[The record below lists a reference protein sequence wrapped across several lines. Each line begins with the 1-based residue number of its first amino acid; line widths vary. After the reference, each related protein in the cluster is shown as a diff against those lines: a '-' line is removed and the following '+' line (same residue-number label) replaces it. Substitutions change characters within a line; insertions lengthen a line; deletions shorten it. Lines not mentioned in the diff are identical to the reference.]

1 MSSPA
6 INNAMV
12 GVISASQVGSF
23 TSHNSP
29 NPGMRSLYM
38 ANGDSYPAVTAS
50 GLPAVP
56 ANVPVRIK
64 LDTNFT
70 PHRLFFAH
78 GASAWVQT
86 HADIPAGPCYFAASL
101 HTNTQSL
108 TLGTCPP

>member
-1 MSSPA
+1 MSSPVV
-6 INNAMV
+6 NYAMV

-23 TSHNSP
+23 VGFMSP
-29 NPGMRSLYM
+29 NPGLRAMQMGNCY
-38 ANGDSYPAVTAS
+38 AFPASTAS
-50 GLPAVP
+50 GLPALP

-101 HTNTQSL
+101 HTDTQSL